1 MRYLFLK
8 KLKKE
13 YLQYHH
19 DYTKKYGKKTIIFLQ
34 AGSFFELYATYN
46 DKQEYVG
53 CDMSVVIDILNIQ
66 VTRKNKK
73 IKESELLDILACHCH
88 Q

>member
-1 MRYLFLK
+1 MGLIYE
-8 KLKKE
+8 E

-46 DKQEYVG
+46 EKQEYVG

-73 IKESELLDILACHCH
+73 I
-88 Q
+88 